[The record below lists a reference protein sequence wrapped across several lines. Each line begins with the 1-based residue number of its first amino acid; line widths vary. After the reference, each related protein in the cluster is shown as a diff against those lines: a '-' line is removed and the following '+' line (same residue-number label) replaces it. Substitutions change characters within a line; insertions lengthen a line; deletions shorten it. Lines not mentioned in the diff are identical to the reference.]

1 MFVAESMPFFLI
13 ALFAL
18 SRVFEPT
25 FVAQNFMVSVD
36 MQTH

>member
-18 SRVFEPT
+18 SRVYRRA
-25 FVAQNFMVSVD
+25 FVAQNCMVSVD